1 MFTVHSSTGAIL
13 STHDDII
20 AACDALHASV
30 HAVEVR
36 RASDGAV
43 MRYYGPVRR
52 DAVVFQQD
60 WRKRRRKQWRR
71 VA

>member
-1 MFTVHSSTGAIL
+1 MSEFTVHDSRGAIL
-13 STHDDII
+13 STHACILE
-20 AACDALHASV
+20 ACDALHASV

-60 WRKRRRKQWRR
+60 WRKRRKRGF
-71 VA
+71 AA